1 MPAIKKLTTVAAAA
15 TLALAFAISPASA
28 QGTAEERSACMGD
41 AFQFCSAAIPDVD
54 KVTACLKENLP
65 RLSPACQ
72 GEFQQGGRTKIKSN
86 HFNR

>member
-1 MPAIKKLTTVAAAA
+1 
-15 TLALAFAISPASA
+15 
-28 QGTAEERSACMGD
+28 MGD

-72 GEFQQGGRTKIKSN
+72 GEFQQGGRTKIRPN